1 MIIVDD
7 DLALRALQGDDT
19 YWTAESPAIPWVLY
33 SRLLL
38 ALQSPTDTG
47 RLSRRASPAMV
58 QRALTPPES
67 MLQVLDPRPYTGLA
81 TRLKLEYRL
90 NMIAADLLGAAIHHR
105 VPILVAEGNVGQ
117 HWPEICD
124 LEQIEMRVIA
134 QDAEV

>member
-1 MIIVDD
+1 
-7 DLALRALQGDDT
+7 
-19 YWTAESPAIPWVLY
+19 
-33 SRLLL
+33 
-38 ALQSPTDTG
+38 
-47 RLSRRASPAMV
+47 MV
-58 QRALTPPES
+58 QQALAPPES

-105 VPILVAEGNVGQ
+105 APILVAEGNVGQ

>member
-7 DLALRALQGDDT
+7 DLALRALQDDDT

-47 RLSRRASPAMV
+47 KLSRRASPAML
-58 QRALTPPES
+58 QRALAPPES

-105 VPILVAEGNVGQ
+105 APIMVAEGNVGQ